1 MIKFDDV
8 TKIYPT
14 HSSNGYSTTALK
26 NISFEVA
33 KGEFLLIIG
42 KSGAGKTT
50 LIRLLESEEKP
61 TFGKIFYNNEDISK
75 IKTSK
80 LPIYRRKLGVIYQD
94 YKLLP
99 QMNVFEN
106 VSFAMMVTGKSD
118 SEIRDSVPKTL
129 EIVDLID
136 KINNFPNQLSSG
148 EKQRLAIARAIV
160 NQPEVILADEP
171 TGNLDC
177 YFALDIVHLLEKI
190 NRLGTT
196 VILATH
202 DRDLVNHLRKRVITL
217 EDGEIIR
224 DDKEGKLI
232 F

>member
-1 MIKFDDV
+1 MIKFHDIA
-8 TKIYPT
+8 KIYPPKT
-14 HSSNGYSTTALK
+14 VALK

-33 KGEFLLIIG
+33 KGEFLLLVG

-50 LIRLLESEEKP
+50 LLRLLESEERP
-61 TFGKIFYNNEDISK
+61 SFGKIFYNNKDISE
-75 IKTSK
+75 IKNSE
-80 LPIYRRKLGVIYQD
+80 LPFYQRKFGMIYQD
-94 YKLLP
+94 YRLLP
-99 QMNVFEN
+99 QLNVFEN
-106 VSFAMMVTGKSD
+106 ISFAMMVTGKSD
-118 SEIRDSVPKTL
+118 SEIQNGVPKVL
-129 EIVDLID
+129 EVVDLVH
-136 KINNFPNQLSSG
+136 KVNNFPNQLSSG

-177 YFALDIVHLLEKI
+177 YFALELIYLLEKI

-202 DRDLVNHLRKRVITL
+202 DRDLVSNLKKRVITL
-217 EDGEIIR
+217 QEGEIIR
-224 DDKEGKLI
+224 DDKEGKFI

>member
-14 HSSNGYSTTALK
+14 HSSNGYPTIALK
-26 NISFEVA
+26 NISFELK
-33 KGEFLLIIG
+33 KGEFLILSG

-50 LIRLLESEEKP
+50 LLRLLEREEEP
-61 TFGKIFYNNEDISK
+61 TSGKIFYNNKDISK

-80 LPIYRRKLGVIYQD
+80 IPFYRRNLGMIYQD

-106 VSFAMMVTGKSD
+106 ISFAMMVMGKSD
-118 SEIRDSVPKTL
+118 SEIRNSVPKTL
-129 EIVDLID
+129 EIVDLIH
-136 KINNFPNQLSSG
+136 KVNNFPNQLSSG
-148 EKQRLAIARAIV
+148 EKQRLAIARAIA

-177 YFALDIVHLLEKI
+177 YFTLDIVHILEKI

-202 DRDLVNHLRKRVITL
+202 DRDLVSNLKKRVITL
-217 EDGEIIR
+217 QEGEIIR
-224 DDKEGKLI
+224 DDEEGRFI

>member
-1 MIKFDDV
+1 MIKFHDV
-8 TKIYPT
+8 AKIYSPKT
-14 HSSNGYSTTALK
+14 IALK
-26 NISFEVA
+26 NISFEIK
-33 KGEFLLIIG
+33 KGEFLLIVG

-50 LIRLLESEEKP
+50 LLRLLGREEKP
-61 TFGKIFYNNEDISK
+61 TFGEIFYNNKDISK

-80 LPIYRRKLGVIYQD
+80 LSLYRRKLGVIYQD

-99 QMNVFEN
+99 QLNVFEN

-118 SEIRDSVPKTL
+118 SEIRNSVPKVL
-129 EIVDLID
+129 EIVDLIH
-136 KINNFPNQLSSG
+136 KINNFPSQLSSG
-148 EKQRLAIARAIV
+148 EKQRLAIARAVV

-177 YFALDIVHLLEKI
+177 YFALELIHLLEKI

-202 DRDLVNHLRKRVITL
+202 NRDLVSNLRKRVITL
-217 EDGEIIR
+217 QEGEIIR
-224 DDKEGKLI
+224 DDKEGKFI